1 MNSKEYIKREKMI
14 MDMEYSIITN
24 YIKLRKNAKISQ
36 EQLANETNVIRT
48 TIARIENNMNSP
60 QLKTM
65 LELLEPLY
73 ENNIANKPNL
83 VTDIFKVRSGEW
95 TQVRIWSKMNLGT
108 LKKEDLFITNSR
120 LEPIEGFFEREEY
133 EIKNWDEEEDKE
145 YKELIQRLEDGEV
158 ID

>member
-1 MNSKEYIKREKMI
+1 MWLASLGKERIDEVFDPEIAVKRAVEYYRKREKMI

-65 LELLEPLY
+65 L
-73 ENNIANKPNL
+73 
-83 VTDIFKVRSGEW
+83 
-95 TQVRIWSKMNLGT
+95 
-108 LKKEDLFITNSR
+108 
-120 LEPIEGFFEREEY
+120 
-133 EIKNWDEEEDKE
+133 
-145 YKELIQRLEDGEV
+145 
-158 ID
+158 

>member
-48 TIARIENNMNSP
+48 TIARIENNINSP

-65 LELLEPLY
+65 LELLEPLGY
-73 ENNIANKPNL
+73 
-83 VTDIFKVRSGEW
+83 
-95 TQVRIWSKMNLGT
+95 T
-108 LKKEDLFITNSR
+108 LEIVPIKK
-120 LEPIEGFFEREEY
+120 
-133 EIKNWDEEEDKE
+133 
-145 YKELIQRLEDGEV
+145 
-158 ID
+158 